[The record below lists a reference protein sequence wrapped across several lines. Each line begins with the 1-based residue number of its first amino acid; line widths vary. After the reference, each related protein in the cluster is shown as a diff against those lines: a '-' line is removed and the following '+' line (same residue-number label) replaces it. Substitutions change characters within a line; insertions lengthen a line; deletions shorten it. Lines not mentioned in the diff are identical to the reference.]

1 MRLLSGMNK
10 LYTEWSINTRDLK
23 LSTLLQNCKNR
34 LPDFLKTPV
43 LPLHPR
49 LRHNVLVLPFKKG
62 IPSFIDYSQPTENLL
77 ESIHQI
83 PSIKYS
89 HAISIGCCSPL
100 FSQLVF
106 ASKLIYIRGIFDQVP
121 F

>member
-43 LPLHPR
+43 GVSVTRVITQTVKP
-49 LRHNVLVLPFKKG
+49 
-62 IPSFIDYSQPTENLL
+62 I
-77 ESIHQI
+77 
-83 PSIKYS
+83 
-89 HAISIGCCSPL
+89 
-100 FSQLVF
+100 VF
-106 ASKLIYIRGIFDQVP
+106 NTQEFHEFR
-121 F
+121 

>member
-43 LPLHPR
+43 QYLISDLF
-49 LRHNVLVLPFKKG
+49 LVYRVTGKFLTRPGNK
-62 IPSFIDYSQPTENLL
+62 
-77 ESIHQI
+77 
-83 PSIKYS
+83 
-89 HAISIGCCSPL
+89 
-100 FSQLVF
+100 V
-106 ASKLIYIRGIFDQVP
+106 
-121 F
+121 